1 MSQIDAFRFPSLY
14 LLTQGILGAKHAR
27 KKCIEEYARVEPG
40 MRVLD
45 IGCGPGYVV
54 RYLPKVR
61 YFGFDISAQYIKY
74 AKQKYGTQGTFF
86 AQRFDANMAAKLGPF
101 DIILMAGLLHHLN
114 DVEAVDLLD
123 LSRRAISSTGRL
135 ITLDPC
141 YYAHQSSVAK
151 FLMSRDRGES
161 IRESTEYVTL
171 ASKIFGSVEM
181 HIREDLFFLPYTAA
195 VMVCEV
201 AGSPRSGHAGPS

>member
-1 MSQIDAFRFPSLY
+1 MGPLDALKFPSLY
-14 LLTQGILGAKHAR
+14 LLSQGILGAKRAR

-54 RYLPKVR
+54 RYLPKAR
-61 YFGFDISAQYIKY
+61 YFGFDISTQYINY
-74 AKQKYGTQGTFF
+74 AKQKYGKKGTFF
-86 AQRFDANMAAKLGPF
+86 AQRFDADMATKLGPF
-101 DIILMAGLLHHLN
+101 DLILMAGLLHHLN
-114 DVEAVDLLD
+114 DAEAVDLLE
-123 LSRRAISSTGRL
+123 LSRRAMSRRGRL

-141 YYAHQSSVAK
+141 YHARQSSIAK
-151 FLMSRDRGES
+151 FLMNRDRGES

-171 ASKIFGSVEM
+171 ASKQFGRVEI

-195 VMVCEV
+195 VMVCE
-201 AGSPRSGHAGPS
+201 AT